1 MTASRENILLHYSL
15 QNVTV
20 HNPKISSDN
29 KTFTCKII
37 DVSDFKERPKTIQNI
52 PNNWGYK
59 MQEKGL
65 YKNYFQIYEIE
76 VPLTNKQ
83 RKLLQKRKNF

>member
-1 MTASRENILLHYSL
+1 MHYSL

-20 HNPKISSDN
+20 HEPKISEDG

-37 DVSDFKERPKTIQNI
+37 DVSDFKERPKTVQNI

-59 MQEKGL
+59 MQEEGH
-65 YKNYFQIYEIE
+65 YQNYFEVIEIE
-76 VPLTNKQ
+76 VPLTDEQKE
-83 RKLLQKRKNF
+83 LLKKRKRF